1 MVFLV
6 FRQQNQTIQALVQV
20 EPELV
25 SKKMVR
31 FAESINPESIVLV
44 EGTVQ
49 KPLELVKSCTVQD
62 AEIKIKTVSFEAP
75 SGDAS
80 RANTDALH
88 GALDHSFALSL
99 RRLPSFPSPWP
110 MLSVPPTR
118 L

>member
-6 FRQQNQTIQALVQV
+6 FRQQSTTVQALIQV

-62 AEIKIKTVSFEAP
+62 AEIKIRKV
-75 SGDAS
+75 
-80 RANTDALH
+80 
-88 GALDHSFALSL
+88 
-99 RRLPSFPSPWP
+99 RLEMKGEGEGS
-110 MLSVPPTR
+110 
-118 L
+118 